1 MAVGMNV
8 VLDSIKRL
16 HLSEELEMHGRV
28 DRFKLLQLY
37 KNNEYKQT

>member
-8 VLDSIKRL
+8 VLDSIQRL
-16 HLSEELEMHGRV
+16 HLSEELEMHDRV